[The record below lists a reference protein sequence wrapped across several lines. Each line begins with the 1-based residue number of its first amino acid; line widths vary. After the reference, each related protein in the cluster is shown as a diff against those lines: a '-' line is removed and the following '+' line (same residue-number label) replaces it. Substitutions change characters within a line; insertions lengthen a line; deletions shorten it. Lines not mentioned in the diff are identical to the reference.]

1 MCGVK
6 LKARMENRNY
16 YRSHKGKLWRF
27 QGNVFLCSIF
37 LSNFFFFFNILSL
50 VTYKL
55 LIDRG

>member
-37 LSNFFFFFNILSL
+37 LSNFFFFF
-50 VTYKL
+50 
-55 LIDRG
+55 

>member
-27 QGNVFLCSIF
+27 QRNVFVQYF
-37 LSNFFFFFNILSL
+37 LIEFFFFLISCHLSL
-50 VTYKL
+50 TNY
-55 LIDRG
+55 

>member
-6 LKARMENRNY
+6 LKAHMENRNY

-27 QGNVFLCSIF
+27 QGNVFVQYF
-37 LSNFFFFFNILSL
+37 LIEFFFFFFNILSL